1 MDRSLIDRFYEE
13 ISSDEGYKLA
23 CILACILIP
32 KLILKI
38 DELEKENIRLY
49 RNLKT
54 EVGLDTTL

>member
-13 ISSDEGYKLA
+13 KSSDEGYK
-23 CILACILIP
+23 LACILIP